1 MAAKTTFFIFLI
13 FLLMFPRLSPYNV
26 SHVVWHSTG
35 ERLFGMYHFVVSQAL
50 GIVHEAGH
58 GVCYLLPCPK
68 PVMVAAG
75 TVFQLGLPLWI
86 AMYYRKR
93 SQKMPY
99 AIALFVTGFS
109 LQYTA
114 WYLSTAHEGLFLPA
128 SKSFLGVDSYHDF
141 AYLLGM
147 VGMISY
153 DGVISALLKAMA
165 YGLMIWAV
173 IVMYLEA
180 FSSDD
185 YKARR

>member
-1 MAAKTTFFIFLI
+1 
-13 FLLMFPRLSPYNV
+13 MFPHLSPYNT
-26 SHVVWHSTG
+26 HQADWHSWG
-35 ERLFGMYHFVVSQAL
+35 ERLFGLYHFVASQTL

-75 TVFQLGLPLWI
+75 TVFQIGLPLWI
-86 AMYYRKR
+86 ALYYRKR
-93 SQKMPY
+93 DQRTPY

-114 WYLSTAHEGLFLPA
+114 WYLSTAHKGLFLPA

-141 AYLLGM
+141 AYLLGI
-147 VGMISY
+147 VGMVSY
-153 DGVISALLKAMA
+153 DGVISALLKALA

-173 IVMYLEA
+173 IVMYMAA
-180 FSSDD
+180 FLSGH
-185 YKARR
+185 YETRR